1 MSGFLP
7 GALGSKVNALGKR
20 ELKPSWKLTWYKRV
34 KACVAPVLSK
44 CFHFQT
50 RLSAG
55 DKLYTVNE
63 VRMRI
68 AAVH

>member
-1 MSGFLP
+1 MAFLP
-7 GALGSKVNALGKR
+7 GALGSKVSALGNR

-34 KACVAPVLSK
+34 KGCVAPVLSK
-44 CFHFQT
+44 CFRFLI

-55 DKLYTVNE
+55 DKLYTVNK
-63 VRMRI
+63 VSMRT